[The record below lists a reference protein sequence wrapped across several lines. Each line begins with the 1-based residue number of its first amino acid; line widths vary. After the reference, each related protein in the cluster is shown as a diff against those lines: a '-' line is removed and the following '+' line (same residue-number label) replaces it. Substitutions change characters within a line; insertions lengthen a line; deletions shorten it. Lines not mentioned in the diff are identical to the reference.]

1 MSRFLHVVIRFAF
14 VAILEAFSLVV
25 VDWLVPGIAL
35 AGSGSVSLVAAAI
48 STTLVLGVI
57 NAAIRPFLVLL
68 TLRLNVLTLGFF
80 TLVINAAMLLLSAR
94 FLPYFAVDGWGA
106 ALWATLVLA
115 AVNTLLT
122 SLTTIDDNYSF
133 FDGLAQWLVDRQR
146 VGVDNGQRA
155 RVAQPQ
161 ATDVGRGLLI
171 LQIDGLSYPRVQRA
185 IEQGLLPTVRRM
197 MDRGTHVLSHY
208 DCGLPSQT
216 SSCQAGI
223 MYGDNFDIPAFRWYD
238 KDRGEMFVSNR
249 LDDVAELAA
258 RYARGHGLLRGGSS
272 INNLMAGD
280 AKKTLLTVSVLAGEP
295 KNVERYSLEDL
306 YLLWLN
312 PYVFTRSIVLALWDV
327 LVELGQ
333 GIRQRLRGIRPRVSR
348 LHKAYPFRRAI
359 ANVFLRDLSTY
370 MVMIDV
376 IRGVPAIYTTYIG
389 YDEIAHHAGPSTP
402 DAMNSLRSL
411 DTQLRRILEVVERKA
426 PRPYDVILLSDHG
439 QSVGATFKQRYG
451 YTLAEFIEDLVQ
463 EKVTVTDV
471 NAAES
476 GQEHTMTLL
485 ADMQSVE
492 QRVGGRLGEA
502 TVGRARKALQ
512 NRLERALP
520 PAIMDAQVIV
530 CASGNL
536 ANVYFDLHAGKVN
549 VRELSQA
556 YPGLVDALVAHPG
569 VGFVVAYAEDGTPWI
584 LGQSGVRNLRTGA
597 VTGSDP
603 LLPYGDPARRAAQ
616 LLRLA
621 QFPHAGDLIVNS
633 TIYADGQVAA
643 FEELVGSHGGL
654 GGQQTDA
661 FLLHP
666 ADMMVPPI
674 SNAADMFALLDARR
688 GLPGESLSP
697 RSTATKVDSWTLAGW
712 LDGLRDARTWV
723 ARAARALRLNRDAF
737 REVAEDPSATGPAL
751 VVLLGAFFISSLAVD
766 LNPEASTIRLL
777 DVVSEFIGGLV
788 GWGSMVFLTYV
799 VGRLLKGLG
808 TSSTGAEAYTR
819 YPAAGS
825 GQTPSHEEGRGALAR
840 TMRALAFAQMLQI
853 VGLLRLLPAV
863 GGLFPAVTA
872 VMEVLAT
879 WIALRQALRLPKP
892 VAAPLS
898 VLGWSGFAITYS
910 IVVLLFRGIT
920 PSPQAILAHLAFTL
934 GL

>member
-1 MSRFLHVVIRFAF
+1 
-14 VAILEAFSLVV
+14 
-25 VDWLVPGIAL
+25 
-35 AGSGSVSLVAAAI
+35 
-48 STTLVLGVI
+48 
-57 NAAIRPFLVLL
+57 
-68 TLRLNVLTLGFF
+68 
-80 TLVINAAMLLLSAR
+80 
-94 FLPYFAVDGWGA
+94 
-106 ALWATLVLA
+106 
-115 AVNTLLT
+115 
-122 SLTTIDDNYSF
+122 
-133 FDGLAQWLVDRQR
+133 
-146 VGVDNGQRA
+146 
-155 RVAQPQ
+155 
-161 ATDVGRGLLI
+161 
-171 LQIDGLSYPRVQRA
+171 
-185 IEQGLLPTVRRM
+185 
-197 MDRGTHVLSHY
+197 
-208 DCGLPSQT
+208 
-216 SSCQAGI
+216 
-223 MYGDNFDIPAFRWYD
+223 
-238 KDRGEMFVSNR
+238 
-249 LDDVAELAA
+249 
-258 RYARGHGLLRGGSS
+258 
-272 INNLMAGD
+272 
-280 AKKTLLTVSVLAGEP
+280 
-295 KNVERYSLEDL
+295 
-306 YLLWLN
+306 LWLN

-389 YDEIAHHAGPSTP
+389 YDEIAHHAGPGTP
-402 DAMNSLRSL
+402 DAMKSLRGL

-426 PRPYDVILLSDHG
+426 PRPYDVIILSDHG

-451 YTLAEFIEDLVQ
+451 YTLAEFIEGLVQ

-471 NAAES
+471 NAAGS
-476 GQEHTMTLL
+476 GQEHAVTLL
-485 ADMQSVE
+485 ADIQNVE

-512 NRLERALP
+512 DRLERALP

-549 VRELSQA
+549 VHELDEA

-584 LGQSGVRNLRTGA
+584 LGQSGVRNLRTSA

-633 TIYADGQVAA
+633 TMYADGQVAA

-666 ADMMVPPI
+666 ADMVVPPI
-674 SNAADMFALLDARR
+674 SNAADVFALLDARR
-688 GLPGESLSP
+688 GLHSEQLSP
-697 RSTATKVDSWTLAGW
+697 RSTAVKVDSWTLAGW

-751 VVLLGAFFISSLAVD
+751 VVLLSAFFISSLAVD
-766 LNPEASTIRLL
+766 LSPEASGIRLF
-777 DVVSEFIGGLV
+777 DVVGGFVGGLS
-788 GWGSMVFLTYV
+788 GWTLMVFLAYV
-799 VGRLLKGLG
+799 VGRLLKGRELATPSIG
-808 TSSTGAEAYTR
+808 GEVYTR
-819 YPAAGS
+819 YPSVGS
-825 GQTPSHEEGRGALAR
+825 GQAPSRAKGRGDFAR
-840 TMRALAFAQMLQI
+840 TVRTLAFAQMPQI

-863 GGLFPAVTA
+863 GSLFPAVTA

-879 WIALRQALRLPKP
+879 GIALQQALRLPKP
-892 VAAPLS
+892 LAALLS
-898 VLGWSGFAITYS
+898 ILGWSGFVITYS
-910 IVVLLFRGIT
+910 IVVLLFSGTI
-920 PSPQAILAHLAFTL
+920 PSPQAVLALLAFTL